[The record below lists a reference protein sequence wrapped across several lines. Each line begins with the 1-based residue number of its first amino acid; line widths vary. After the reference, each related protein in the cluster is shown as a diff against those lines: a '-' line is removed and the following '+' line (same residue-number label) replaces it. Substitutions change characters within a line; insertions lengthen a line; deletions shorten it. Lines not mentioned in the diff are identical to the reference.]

1 MDVSLY
7 SLIYIALA
15 LSDLESAVVDLLLY
29 AFLMS
34 SKILNKPFFHLQ
46 ISVIV
51 WFSSHEVAQT
61 LMFCFPHLEIYWIR
75 STVEMWE
82 CCFWL
87 LGSLSPP
94 LFFFFPEAFGKRKE
108 ICSQIRTWTIQT
120 CYLKV
125 ALVSTIILEPRRSQ
139 DVKYQDLLV
148 LLSLCLCFRGC
159 RLFEQGVDC

>member
-51 WFSSHEVAQT
+51 
-61 LMFCFPHLEIYWIR
+61 
-75 STVEMWE
+75 
-82 CCFWL
+82 
-87 LGSLSPP
+87 
-94 LFFFFPEAFGKRKE
+94 
-108 ICSQIRTWTIQT
+108 
-120 CYLKV
+120 
-125 ALVSTIILEPRRSQ
+125 
-139 DVKYQDLLV
+139 
-148 LLSLCLCFRGC
+148 
-159 RLFEQGVDC
+159 